1 MIIAAPAKINLALHV
16 TGRRPD
22 GYHLIESLVTFADV
36 GDVISIEPSA
46 EDRLTFSGPF
56 GGALVADFGT
66 NLIIKALRA
75 LRTHVEG
82 RRCPAVAIHLQK
94 NLPLA
99 SGIGGGSADAAAAL
113 KGLNALWELELG
125 DAELQQIGLRL
136 GADVPMC
143 LVGGPL
149 IAKGVGDEIE
159 PLAGFP
165 DLPLLLVN
173 PGVGVSTA
181 EIFKLLAKKEN
192 EGLPLS
198 PTVRRREGRV
208 RGGEMRELAD
218 VAHSSGAARV
228 PRPESQAVGFPSGS
242 ARPRVNLPTRDVGRS
257 EVRRLVDYLRT
268 TRNDL
273 ETPARAL
280 CADIGNVIESLA
292 QSGALFA
299 RMSGSGATCF
309 GIFDS
314 NYTRAKARASIRAS
328 HPDWWVA

>member
-1 MIIAAPAKINLALHV
+1 LKIAAPAKINLALHV

-36 GDVISIEPSA
+36 GDVVSIEPSG

-56 GGALVADFGT
+56 GEALAADFGT

-75 LRTHVEG
+75 LRIHVEG

-99 SGIGGGSADAAAAL
+99 SGVGGGSADAAAAL
-113 KGLNALWELELG
+113 KGLNAFWELELTNV
-125 DAELQQIGLRL
+125 ELQKIGLRL

-149 IAKGVGDEIE
+149 IAKGIGDEIR

-173 PGVGVSTA
+173 PGVGISTA
-181 EIFKLLAKKEN
+181 EIFKKLTKKEN

-198 PTVRRREGRV
+198 PFLQRGEGRLK
-208 RGGEMRELAD
+208 GGEAHELSD
-218 VAHSSGAARV
+218 V
-228 PRPESQAVGFPSGS
+228 PRSFGTT
-242 ARPRVNLPTRDVGRS
+242 RHLPTPGEGRS
-257 EVRRLVDYLRT
+257 EIQALVDYLKS

-273 ETPARAL
+273 EAPARAL
-280 CADIGNVIESLA
+280 YSEINAVIVSIA
-292 QSGALFA
+292 QSGALFG

-309 GIFDS
+309 GIYDS
-314 NYTRAKARASIRAS
+314 NGARAKAHASIQAS
-328 HPDWWVA
+328 NPDWWVA